1 LFAAAFWNPY
11 KSDWM
16 INEYLWPKDLATAKK
31 KREMEENLHN
41 RESIKLIIQKY
52 ENEINKLCESNC
64 P

>member
-1 LFAAAFWNPY
+1 MFAADFWNPF

-31 KREMEENLHN
+31 KREMEENLHK
-41 RESIKLIIQKY
+41 RDSIKLIIQKY